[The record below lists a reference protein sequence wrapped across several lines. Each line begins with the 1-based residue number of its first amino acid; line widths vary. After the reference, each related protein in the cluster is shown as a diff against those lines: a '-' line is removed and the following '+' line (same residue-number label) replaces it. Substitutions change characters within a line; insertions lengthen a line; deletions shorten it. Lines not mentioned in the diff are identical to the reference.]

1 MKKFSLFFLCLTLL
15 MCLNSKTFAASALDI
30 MDMDEVDKSYIG
42 SFEKNYV
49 AEAYG
54 EGMHDKY
61 FISPRGGLRTP
72 AGTVVIDLLIR
83 VDQNQEIHLSS
94 YEIREATY
102 EFRYLRS
109 ITFDKDTFAV
119 VKEYTNEEPEWW
131 KIGESRPDIKAYRTM
146 KGKGYIRNMLPNNA
160 NWQFYSEDKDQ
171 SSYFETASFQKTSNN
186 SYTVLVKHQ
195 LTEAFGADLGKNIG
209 HKVPIAYTI
218 FKLEIDFKEYRAR
231 IVAQSQHDKDGN
243 VLYMNEQ
250 NTPWQSR
257 DESVDATYDYYKKN
271 YK

>member
-1 MKKFSLFFLCLTLL
+1 MKKVSLFFLCLTLL
-15 MCLNSKTFAASALDI
+15 MGLNSKTFAASALDI
-30 MDMDEVDKSYIG
+30 VYCDEVDRSYIE
-42 SFEKNYV
+42 SFEERYV

-61 FISPRGGLRTP
+61 FISPRGGLLTP
-72 AGTVVIDLLIR
+72 VGTVVIDLLIR
-83 VDQNQEIHLSS
+83 VDQNQEVHLSS

-109 ITFDKDTFAV
+109 ITFDQSTFAV

-131 KIGESRPDIKAYRTM
+131 EIGESRPDIKAYRTL

-160 NWQFYSEDKDQ
+160 NWQFYSEDEDQ

-186 SYTVLVKHQ
+186 SYIVLIKQQ
-195 LTEAFGADLGKNIG
+195 LTDAFGADLGRNIG
-209 HKVPIAYTI
+209 HKVPIAYRI
-218 FKLEIDFKEYRAR
+218 FKMEVNFKENKSR
-231 IVAQSQHDKDGN
+231 IVAQSQHAKNGT

-250 NTPWQSR
+250 AMAWQI
-257 DESVDATYDYYKKN
+257 DNGTVDATYDYYKKN
-271 YK
+271 FN